1 MFNDMMNPYVI
12 IFTGFSALL
21 LGAALMTVISRNP
34 VRSALFLV
42 LSFFAASGLWILLT
56 AEFLGLI
63 LILVYVGAVMTLFLF
78 VVMTTQATDSR
89 SSFTRYWPLVVL
101 LTFVFLCFIVVA
113 VGLVNTPTMVGLVDT
128 SIITHN
134 TEALGSVLYT
144 QYAYPF
150 EMMGFLLLVAIIAA
164 ISLNPR
170 IQKDARRQ
178 KISEQVNVTP
188 QDRIR
193 IIKMKSS
200 TPS

>member
-1 MFNDMMNPYVI
+1 MNPYFI
-12 IFTGFSALL
+12 IFTAFSALL
-21 LGAALMTVISRNP
+21 LGAALMTVISRNA

-101 LTFVFLCFIVVA
+101 LTFIFLSFIVA
-113 VGLVNTPTMVGLVDT
+113 TVGLVDT
-128 SIITHN
+128 PMRSHLVTDN
-134 TEALGSVLYT
+134 AKDLGSVLYT

-170 IQKDARRQ
+170 IQQDARRQ
-178 KISEQVNVTP
+178 KISEQVKVKP